1 MISFT
6 NRSSLVAS
14 LRTAPGGRR
23 RLLLPLVVLG
33 VLHATTGFG
42 EPQFPEAVRQLA
54 GDLAS
59 VLRPSGEGLVEV
71 VPAFAGMSG
80 LGGGAA
86 DGFGDLFRNALLSEG
101 IAPDPD
107 AALRFVVRLDPVL
120 DDRRPRAY
128 LVGTLSGAGK
138 PPQGKVVRGRW
149 MIDDAAELAHW
160 AGISVDLPRRPREG
174 QGAGFRAGIEADT
187 IFLSPDRQT
196 LYESA
201 TGRFGLSVGVG
212 DVVQEAGGLRGR
224 GRGLA
229 IAEAASDGPPA
240 VGVVQMR
247 QSDAFYITLV
257 NNEPYEVAVG
267 LAIDGLGSFHHASAR
282 KPDGSPYRYHVVPP
296 GKSVVVGGW
305 ERGDGSLDARFEVT
319 RAEDSQAAQEGLG
332 AESIGLIT
340 ATVHACWEIGSPQ
353 PCDEP
358 RVRNSDD
365 MEYAVTIKRTE
376 ERTVKLADGTWRTWT
391 VEVPVTEFKTHA
403 VGTKF
408 GESFEQSIRGVE
420 RLIGVPRAVLALR
433 YEEAPP

>member
-1 MISFT
+1 MNINTS
-6 NRSSLVAS
+6 RLVAS
-14 LRTAPGGRR
+14 LRTAPNGRR
-23 RLLLPLVVLG
+23 RLLLPLVVVG

-54 GDLAS
+54 GDLAG
-59 VLRPSGEGLVEV
+59 VLRPSGEGLIQV
-71 VPAFAGMSG
+71 VPAFAGMTG

-86 DGFGDLFRNALLSEG
+86 DGFSDLFRSALLSEG
-101 IAPDPD
+101 IAPDP
-107 AALRFVVRLDPVL
+107 AAAVRFVVRLEPLL
-120 DDRRPRAY
+120 DERRPRAY
-128 LVGTLSGAGK
+128 LVGMLSGAGQ
-138 PPQGKVVRGRW
+138 PPAGTVVRGRW
-149 MIDDAAELAHW
+149 MIDDAAELAQW
-160 AGISVDLPRRPREG
+160 AGISVDLPRRPRQA
-174 QGAGFRAGIEADT
+174 QGVGFRAGIESEA

-212 DVVQEAGGLRGR
+212 NVAQEAGGLRGR

-240 VGVVQMR
+240 VGVVRMR
-247 QSDAFYITLV
+247 QGDAFYITLV

-267 LAIDGLGSFHHASAR
+267 LAIDGLGSFHYASAR

-296 GKSVVVGGW
+296 RSSVVVGGW

-332 AESIGLIT
+332 IESIGLIT
-340 ATVHACWEIGSPQ
+340 ATVHACWKIGSPQ
-353 PCDEP
+353 PPDEP
-358 RVRNSDD
+358 RVRNSDE
-365 MEYAVTIKRTE
+365 MTFAVKKTMREESSVTLPDGTSRT
-376 ERTVKLADGTWRTWT
+376 RTVD
-391 VEVPVTEFKTHA
+391 VPYTETMTRA

-408 GESFEQSIRGVE
+408 GESFEQSIQGVE
-420 RLIGVPRAVLALR
+420 RLVGVPRAVLALR